1 MFVSHF
7 GRVAMASIHPSHSYQ
22 PTPTEHAPPGC
33 TFTSF
38 LMNKIEAAIRK
49 NAGDRINKQTDKE
62 EKRSME
68 GDVPSA
74 NIWREIGIPRD
85 R

>member
-1 MFVSHF
+1 
-7 GRVAMASIHPSHSYQ
+7 
-22 PTPTEHAPPGC
+22 
-33 TFTSF
+33 
-38 LMNKIEAAIRK
+38 MNKIEAAIRK
-49 NAGDRINKQTDKE
+49 NAGDRINKTTDKE